1 MTDSQQSPRKF
12 FTVTIDAAT
21 GQVVK
26 LETFEASGAAHE
38 LSDTEKASLAQATGS
53 AGLEGVLE
61 QAFEAGIDCVLGG
74 EDGQPGEES
83 AEEAELRHELL
94 APLMKHS
101 RAKRLL
107 ERGVLNR
114 AIVGTLISHSMQAAE
129 AAPGPGPR
137 SGAESQGTVEP
148 RAN

>member
-1 MTDSQQSPRKF
+1 MTDSQESPRKF

-38 LSDTEKASLAQATGS
+38 LSDTEKASLTRATGS

-107 ERGVLNR
+107 ERAVLDR

-137 SGAESQGTVEP
+137 SGAESQGIVEP